1 MVTSI
6 FFLFLKML
14 SDPSSIQAH
23 DDGQNSSVV
32 LPLPA
37 IQGYRYR
44 PPAARHFTCDEI
56 GRGENRV
63 NRLTRLNAIVE
74 HPLGSIVEYPESGST
89 PRSCIGHRFSVDAAS
104 DMFSHPKL
112 NIQYSL
118 GDGHGCRSDVACGQ
132 LIDDHTGQPAFCK
145 NEKISCRCHFIF
157 FTTQC
162 ADGFPFSG
170 RGLKLCEA
178 FDPQVTSASWPTT
191 PDEEV
196 FLKTLAFFCMISDKG
211 CAFDACSEDAENF
224 SGIECHDSN
233 SDDLESD
240 TEYGNSNSRC

>member
-1 MVTSI
+1 
-6 FFLFLKML
+6 
-14 SDPSSIQAH
+14 
-23 DDGQNSSVV
+23 
-32 LPLPA
+32 
-37 IQGYRYR
+37 
-44 PPAARHFTCDEI
+44 
-56 GRGENRV
+56 
-63 NRLTRLNAIVE
+63 
-74 HPLGSIVEYPESGST
+74 
-89 PRSCIGHRFSVDAAS
+89 
-104 DMFSHPKL
+104 MFSHLKL

-118 GDGHGCRSDVACGQ
+118 GDGHGCRSDLACGQ
-132 LIDDHTGQPAFCK
+132 LIDDHIGQPAFCK